1 MAHARLDEDETY
13 MNTLKCWRVDPRIV
27 PLGEIFDWCYS
38 QKADRVLSTIR
49 YSQGP
54 DKGHNEPVSVRNN
67 IRDIFGE
74 SIEEEFWATA
84 WPGTELIG
92 HSEEF
97 LLPNLDLTSAVKC

>member
-1 MAHARLDEDETY
+1 MST
-13 MNTLKCWRVDPRIV
+13 TKCWRIDSRVV

-54 DKGHNEPVSVRNN
+54 GNKRNEPTGVRKN
-67 IRDIFGE
+67 IRQIFGE

-92 HSEEF
+92 HKGRVLICKF
-97 LLPNLDLTSAVKC
+97 DLAVGNKMLAAQPDIT